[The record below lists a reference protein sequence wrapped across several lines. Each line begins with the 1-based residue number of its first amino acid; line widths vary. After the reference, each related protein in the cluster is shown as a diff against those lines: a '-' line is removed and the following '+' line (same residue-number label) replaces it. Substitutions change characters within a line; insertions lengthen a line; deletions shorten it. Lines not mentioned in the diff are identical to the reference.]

1 MDTSLEQRLEAIEAE
16 IAQLKQRIA
25 PGEPDDGSQTR
36 QPQTHPESN
45 WLEQI
50 TGSFKD
56 DPIFDEVL
64 AYGRE
69 FRDADR
75 PNDEPLVES

>member
-1 MDTSLEQRLEAIEAE
+1 MGESFDMDTSLEQRLEAVEAAIVE
-16 IAQLKQRIA
+16 LKQ
-25 PGEPDDGSQTR
+25 QKTN
-36 QPQTHPESN
+36 PESN

-64 AYGRE
+64 AHGRE
-69 FRDADR
+69 FRYADR
-75 PNDEPLVES
+75 PHDEPLAQS

>member
-1 MDTSLEQRLEAIEAE
+1 MDISLEQRLEAVEAAIVE
-16 IAQLKQRIA
+16 LKQ
-25 PGEPDDGSQTR
+25 Q
-36 QPQTHPESN
+36 QNHPESN

-69 FRDADR
+69 YRYADR
-75 PNDEPLVES
+75 PNDDPQIES